1 MNCVTSTWCTYLQS
15 SGQMSCASVPL
26 IYCVIKET
34 TDEKGTLLPGIFSI
48 VKVMFVKQL

>member
-1 MNCVTSTWCTYLQS
+1 MNCIRSAWCTYLQS
-15 SGQMSCASVPL
+15 SVPF